1 MAHRDRAV
9 ICAVTAACCAAALF
23 LGVRPLPA
31 LAAVGVVLGALCC
44 WPRSRGWTG
53 AATGGAGVLLLVA
66 SFAWPGRGTAE
77 GSVWHLVAVGAVLLL
92 LTAAVRW
99 SPRRQLL
106 AGGGLGA
113 VAVAVWTVPLVPDA
127 SFFESLGLM
136 AFWSAPVLVSA
147 VVGGYPRLMED
158 RRRQAVLAARRAQ
171 QLELAHDLHDFVAH
185 DVSGIV
191 VQAQAA
197 RFVAQQDPAA
207 AARALERIERA
218 GLAALASIDR
228 TVRMLH
234 AADKN
239 PGGSGGPSPDEDEDE
254 AAGGARTVLPGTG
267 QLGEVVE
274 RFSGTGPV
282 RATLDLAP
290 GVTDA
295 LSREGAAAVHRVVV
309 EALTNVRRHAPGA
322 AGVRVALSTDR
333 TTVEVSVTDDGGRGR
348 SSHLPG
354 LPRLDRGLRGARG
367 GGGLLALAERV
378 RACGGTFTSGPY
390 SDGWRVTAILPATP
404 PPAVGPHTP
413 GPRTAGPRAPG
424 PRAPGP
430 RAPGPPA
437 PGPPAT
443 AS

>member
-1 MAHRDRAV
+1 MAHRHRAV
-9 ICAVTAACCAAALF
+9 VSVVTAACCVATLF
-23 LGVRPLPA
+23 LGVRPVPA
-31 LAAVGVVLGALCC
+31 LAAVGVALGTFGC
-44 WPRSRGWTG
+44 WPRSRAWSG
-53 AATGGAGVLLLVA
+53 AATGATGVLLLA
-66 SFAWPGRGTAE
+66 ATFAWPGRGTTE
-77 GSVWHLVAVGAVLLL
+77 GSVWHMVAVGAVLLL

-127 SFFESLGLM
+127 SFFECLGLM
-136 AFWSAPVLVSA
+136 SFWSAPIVGSA

-197 RFVAQQDPAA
+197 RFVAQHDPVAA
-207 AARALERIERA
+207 IQALERIERA

-234 AADKN
+234 AAERNTDGN
-239 PGGSGGPSPDEDEDE
+239 GNSGDLTGDET
-254 AAGGARTVLPGTG
+254 AGGVARTILPGTD
-267 QLGEVVE
+267 QLSEVMD
-274 RFSGTGPV
+274 RFSETEQI
-282 RATLDLAP
+282 RARLDVAP

-295 LSREGAAAVHRVVV
+295 LSREGAATVHRVVV

-333 TTVEVSVTDDGGRGR
+333 TTVEVSVTNDGGRGR
-348 SSHLPG
+348 SSHLPL
-354 LPRLDRGLRGARG
+354 LPRLDRGARG

-378 RACGGTFTSGPY
+378 RTCGGTFACGPY
-390 SDGWRVTAILPATP
+390 QDGWRVTATLPATR
-404 PPAVGPHTP
+404 P
-413 GPRTAGPRAPG
+413 G
-424 PRAPGP
+424 
-430 RAPGPPA
+430 
-437 PGPPAT
+437 AT

>member
-1 MAHRDRAV
+1 MALRDRAV
-9 ICAVTAACCAAALF
+9 VSVVAAACCVATLF
-23 LGVRPLPA
+23 LGVRPVPA
-31 LAAVGVVLGALCC
+31 LSAVGVALGTFGC
-44 WPRSRGWTG
+44 WPRSRTWTG
-53 AATGGAGVLLLVA
+53 AATGATGVLLLVA
-66 SFAWPGRGTAE
+66 TFAWPGRGTTE
-77 GSVWHLVAVGAVLLL
+77 GSVWHMVAVGAVLLL

-113 VAVAVWTVPLVPDA
+113 VAVAVWAVPLVPDA
-127 SFFESLGLM
+127 SFFECLGLM
-136 AFWSAPVLVSA
+136 SFWSAPIVGSA

-197 RFVAQQDPAA
+197 RFVAQHDPAA
-207 AARALERIERA
+207 ATQALERIERA

-234 AADKN
+234 AAERN
-239 PGGSGGPSPDEDEDE
+239 PDGNGNGNSGDLTGGE
-254 AAGGARTVLPGTG
+254 AVGGARTVLPGTD
-267 QLGEVVE
+267 QLGEVVD
-274 RFSGTGPV
+274 RFSETGPI
-282 RATLDLAP
+282 RARLDLAP

-295 LSREGAAAVHRVVV
+295 LSREGAATVHRVVV

-333 TTVEVSVTDDGGRGR
+333 TTVEVSVTNDGGSSR
-348 SSHLPG
+348 SSHFLA
-354 LPRLDRGLRGARG
+354 LPRLDRGARG

-378 RACGGTFTSGPY
+378 RTCGGTFASGPY
-390 SDGWRVTAILPATP
+390 QDGWRVTATLPAT
-404 PPAVGPHTP
+404 GS
-413 GPRTAGPRAPG
+413 G
-424 PRAPGP
+424 
-430 RAPGPPA
+430 
-437 PGPPAT
+437 AT

>member
-9 ICAVTAACCAAALF
+9 VSVVTAACCVATLF
-23 LGVRPLPA
+23 LGVRPVPA
-31 LAAVGVVLGALCC
+31 LAAVGVALGTFGC
-44 WPRSRGWTG
+44 WPRSRAWTG
-53 AATGGAGVLLLVA
+53 AATGATGVLLLVA
-66 SFAWPGRGTAE
+66 TFAWPGRGTTE
-77 GSVWHLVAVGAVLLL
+77 GSVWHMVAVGAVLLL

-127 SFFESLGLM
+127 SFFECLGLVS
-136 AFWSAPVLVSA
+136 FWSAPIVGSA

-197 RFVAQQDPAA
+197 RFVAQHDPAA
-207 AARALERIERA
+207 ATQALERIERA

-234 AADKN
+234 AAERHTDGN
-239 PGGSGGPSPDEDEDE
+239 GSSGAPTGDE
-254 AAGGARTVLPGTG
+254 AAGGARTVLPGID
-267 QLGEVVE
+267 QLGEVVD
-274 RFSGTGPV
+274 RFSETGQI
-282 RATLDLAP
+282 RARLDLTP

-295 LSREGAAAVHRVVV
+295 LAREGAATVHRVVV

-333 TTVEVSVTDDGGRGR
+333 TTVKVSVTNDGGRGR
-348 SSHLPG
+348 SSHLSV
-354 LPRLDRGLRGARG
+354 LPRLDRGARG

-378 RACGGTFTSGPY
+378 RTCGGTFASGPY
-390 SDGWRVTAILPATP
+390 QDGWRVTATLPAT
-404 PPAVGPHTP
+404 GS
-413 GPRTAGPRAPG
+413 G
-424 PRAPGP
+424 
-430 RAPGPPA
+430 
-437 PGPPAT
+437 AT

>member
-1 MAHRDRAV
+1 MRVAHRDRAV
-9 ICAVTAACCAAALF
+9 VGFLTAACCTATLF
-23 LGVRPLPA
+23 LGVRALPA
-31 LAAVGVVLGALCC
+31 LAAAAIALGTFGCL
-44 WPRSRGWTG
+44 PRSREWTG
-53 AATGGAGVLLLVA
+53 AATGGAGALLLA
-66 SFAWPGRGTAE
+66 ATFGWPGRGTAE
-77 GSVWHLVAVGAVLLL
+77 GAPWHMVAVGAVLLL

-106 AGGGLGA
+106 TGGGLGA
-113 VAVAVWTVPLVPDA
+113 LAVAVWTVPLVPEA
-127 SFFESLGLM
+127 SFFEYLGLM
-136 AFWSAPVLVSA
+136 SFWAAPVVIAA

-197 RFVAQQDPAA
+197 RFVAEHDPAA

-228 TVRMLH
+228 TVRLLH
-234 AADKN
+234 AADEGAGKGTG
-239 PGGSGGPSPDEDEDE
+239 GGSGDSGGPTGDE
-254 AAGGARTVLPGTG
+254 AAGGARAVLPGMD
-267 QLGEVVE
+267 QLGEVVD
-274 RFSGTGPV
+274 RFSETGRIPA
-282 RATLDLAP
+282 RLDLAP

-295 LSREGAAAVHRVVV
+295 LSREGAATVHRVVV

-333 TTVEVSVTDDGGRGR
+333 ATVEVSVTNDGGRGR
-348 SSHLPG
+348 SSHLPA
-354 LPRLDRGLRGARG
+354 LPRLERGARGTRG

-378 RACGGTFTSGPY
+378 RACGGTFASGPY
-390 SDGWRVTAILPATP
+390 QGGWRVIATLPAT
-404 PPAVGPHTP
+404 GSH
-413 GPRTAGPRAPG
+413 
-424 PRAPGP
+424 
-430 RAPGPPA
+430 
-437 PGPPAT
+437 AT

>member
-1 MAHRDRAV
+1 MDMTHRDRAV
-9 ICAVTAACCAAALF
+9 IGLVAAACCAAALV

-31 LAAVGVVLGALCC
+31 LAAVAVALGTFGC

-53 AATGGAGVLLLVA
+53 VAAGGAGVLLLVA
-66 SFAWPGRGTAE
+66 TFAWPGRGTAE

-99 SPRRQLL
+99 SPRRRLL

-113 VAVAVWTVPLVPDA
+113 LAVALWTVPLVPDA

-136 AFWSAPVLVSA
+136 AFWSAPVLGSA

-234 AADKN
+234 TAEESTGRDAGGN
-239 PGGSGGPSPDEDEDE
+239 GGGSGGPTGDEP
-254 AAGGARTVLPGTG
+254 AGGARTVLPGIG
-267 QLGEVVE
+267 QLAEVVD
-274 RFSGTGPV
+274 RFSDTGPV
-282 RATLDLAP
+282 RARLVLAP
-290 GVTDA
+290 GVADA
-295 LSREGAAAVHRVVV
+295 LSREGAATVHRVVV

-322 AGVRVALSTDR
+322 AGVRVGLSADR
-333 TTVEVSVTDDGGRGR
+333 TTVEVSVTNDGGRGR
-348 SSHLPG
+348 TSHLPA
-354 LPRLDRGLRGARG
+354 LPRPDRGLRAARG

-378 RACGGTFTSGPY
+378 RACGGTFTSGPHQ
-390 SDGWRVTAILPATP
+390 DGWRVTATLPAAAPPAATPPTAAHPSAAHPATP
-404 PPAVGPHTP
+404 RPATGPHT
-413 GPRTAGPRAPG
+413 
-424 PRAPGP
+424 
-430 RAPGPPA
+430 
-437 PGPPAT
+437 T

>member
-1 MAHRDRAV
+1 MDMAHRDRAV
-9 ICAVTAACCAAALF
+9 VGVLTAACCAATVF

-31 LAAVGVVLGALCC
+31 LAATGIALATFGCL
-44 WPRSRGWTG
+44 PRSRQWSG
-53 AATGGAGVLLLVA
+53 AATGGAGALLLVA
-66 SFAWPGRGTAE
+66 SFGWPGRGTA
-77 GSVWHLVAVGAVLLL
+77 GGAPWHMVAVGAVLLL

-106 AGGGLGA
+106 TGGGLGA
-113 VAVAVWTVPLVPDA
+113 LAVAAWTVPLVPDA
-127 SFFESLGLM
+127 SFFEYLGLM
-136 AFWSAPVLVSA
+136 SFWSAPVVIA
-147 VVGGYPRLMED
+147 TVVGGYPRLMED

-197 RFVAQQDPAA
+197 RFVAEHDPVA

-228 TVRMLH
+228 TVRLLH
-234 AADKN
+234 AADEDTRK
-239 PGGSGGPSPDEDEDE
+239 STGGPGDRGTSGDSDGLTGDE
-254 AAGGARTVLPGTG
+254 AAGGARTVLPGMD
-267 QLGEVVE
+267 QLGEVVD
-274 RFSGTGPV
+274 RFSGTGQTAA
-282 RATLDLAP
+282 RLELAP

-295 LSREGAAAVHRVVV
+295 LSREGAATVHRVVV

-333 TTVEVSVTDDGGRGR
+333 TTVEVSVTNDGGRGR
-348 SSHLPG
+348 SSHLPA
-354 LPRLDRGLRGARG
+354 LPRLERGTKSARG

-390 SDGWRVTAILPATP
+390 QGGWRVIATLPAT
-404 PPAVGPHTP
+404 GS
-413 GPRTAGPRAPG
+413 
-424 PRAPGP
+424 
-430 RAPGPPA
+430 
-437 PGPPAT
+437 PAT

>member
-1 MAHRDRAV
+1 MGMAHRDRDRAV
-9 ICAVTAACCAAALF
+9 VGVVTVACCVAALF
-23 LGVRPLPA
+23 LGVRPVPA
-31 LAAVGVVLGALCC
+31 LAAVAVALATLGCR
-44 WPRSRGWTG
+44 PRSHAWTG
-53 AATGGAGVLLLVA
+53 TAAGAAGLLLLVA
-66 SFAWPGRGTAE
+66 TFAWPGRGTAE

-92 LTAAVRW
+92 LTAAVRR

-113 VAVAVWTVPLVPDA
+113 AAVAVWTVPLVPDA
-127 SFFESLGLM
+127 SFFECLGM
-136 AFWSAPVLVSA
+136 IAFWSAPVAGAV

-197 RFVAQQDPAA
+197 RFVARHDPAA
-207 AARALERIERA
+207 AIQALERIERA

-234 AADKN
+234 EPDRNADGN
-239 PGGSGGPSPDEDEDE
+239 DDPTGGEP
-254 AAGGARTVLPGTG
+254 AGGARTVLPGTD
-267 QLGEVVE
+267 QLGDVVD
-274 RFSGTGPV
+274 RFSETGDV
-282 RATLDLAP
+282 RARLDLAP
-290 GVTDA
+290 DVTGA
-295 LSREGAAAVHRVVV
+295 LSREGAATVHRVVV

-322 AGVRVALSTDR
+322 AGVRVALSTDG
-333 TTVEVSVTDDGGRGR
+333 TTVEVSVTNDGGRGR

-354 LPRLDRGLRGARG
+354 LPRLERGARGARG

-378 RACGGTFTSGPY
+378 RASGGTFASGPY
-390 SDGWRVTAILPATP
+390 RDGWRVTAVLPAT
-404 PPAVGPHTP
+404 GPH
-413 GPRTAGPRAPG
+413 
-424 PRAPGP
+424 
-430 RAPGPPA
+430 
-437 PGPPAT
+437 AT

>member
-1 MAHRDRAV
+1 MGMAHRDRAV
-9 ICAVTAACCAAALF
+9 VGVLTAACCAATPF

-31 LAAVGVVLGALCC
+31 LAAAAIALATFGCL
-44 WPRSRGWTG
+44 PRSREWTG
-53 AATGGAGVLLLVA
+53 AATGCAGALLLVA
-66 SFAWPGRGTAE
+66 TFGWPGRGTA
-77 GSVWHLVAVGAVLLL
+77 GGAPWHMVAVGAVLLL

-106 AGGGLGA
+106 TGGGLGA
-113 VAVAVWTVPLVPDA
+113 LAVAVWTVPLVPDA
-127 SFFESLGLM
+127 SFFEYLGLM
-136 AFWSAPVLVSA
+136 SFWSAPVVIAA

-197 RFVAQQDPAA
+197 RFVAEHDPAA

-228 TVRMLH
+228 TVRLLH
-234 AADKN
+234 AADEETDK
-239 PGGSGGPSPDEDEDE
+239 SGDGDGDGDNAGLTGN
-254 AAGGARTVLPGTG
+254 AAVVGARKALVLPGME
-267 QLGEVVE
+267 QLGEVVD
-274 RFSGTGPV
+274 RFSETGQIPA
-282 RATLDLAP
+282 RLDVPP
-290 GVTDA
+290 GVADA
-295 LSREGAAAVHRVVV
+295 LSREGAATVHRVVV

-333 TTVEVSVTDDGGRGR
+333 TTVEVSVTNDGGRGR
-348 SSHLPG
+348 TSHLPA
-354 LPRLDRGLRGARG
+354 LPRLERGARGARG

-378 RACGGTFTSGPY
+378 RACGGTFASGPY
-390 SDGWRVTAILPATP
+390 QGGWRVIATLPAT
-404 PPAVGPHTP
+404 GSH
-413 GPRTAGPRAPG
+413 
-424 PRAPGP
+424 
-430 RAPGPPA
+430 
-437 PGPPAT
+437 AT